1 MGLSRRAASG
11 ILGAADGVT
20 SIAGVI
26 AGGAAAGVT
35 HSALAVTALG
45 GALAA
50 TVSMG
55 GAELLSQDATDWG
68 AIAAMGFGT
77 LGGSALPALPLLFS
91 ASPAAWWGVVALAVA
106 IGVAVGYVRCWTT
119 GRRLLRAVVQTLVVL
134 ALGGAVGYA
143 VGILA

>member
-1 MGLSRRAASG
+1 MNERLAAG
-11 ILGAADGVT
+11 VLGAADGAT

-26 AGGAAAGVT
+26 AGGAAAHVA

-68 AIAAMGFGT
+68 AVVAMGLGT
-77 LGGSALPALPLLFS
+77 LGGSAFPAVPLFV
-91 ASPAAWWGVVALAVA
+91 AGGRGGALAVVLVTLGL
-106 IGVAVGYVRCWTT
+106 GVVVGWVRAHGTGRHFLRALGQTLAVLGAGGFVGY
-119 GRRLLRAVVQTLVVL
+119 GAGRLL
-134 ALGGAVGYA
+134 
-143 VGILA
+143 